1 MMSNPSK
8 TLLLPHI
15 KKQPHRIKSDAP
27 VFVQPINNWTPAKNN
42 ETHPVPLTRI
52 SFTKQQKVV
61 NKLVNSNGAP
71 IGLRQL
77 PAITDDQPLDIDDE
91 DMPRASEITGRRL
104 PHLADQGRQSQK
116 EKEKFVRDNLPNNV
130 RIQLDQ
136 PFGKDNKK
144 QSFLG
149 TISFRHAFVHLF
161 ASGFLAEKD
170 VRVLCS
176 SCSQANQLH
185 NLIKRHE
192 KVDFRPLQG
201 FNQNWESD
209 DSLSKERRT
218 MMTAC
223 FLHFKLETPTII
235 RWLGGPHVAAHRD
248 VDKIIKT
255 LQGSVDQ
262 TTLSH
267 LERLFRSGSPE
278 YCEGKSSEKNFN
290 QFLAYGNHKTI
301 EQDWERTEKTVRKDA
316 QRGYNIHMDA
326 ELVRFIP
333 NLHLTPQGIANLEDP
348 FKKDRPFFD
357 STFRPSLDSF
367 AINDWTSKDNEPP
380 ISFPTALEVFAEFL
394 WNLRISYPN
403 EEIYLGD
410 DDICGFFRHGKY
422 NPNLVA
428 MHSFILRD
436 SLFMHTSQTFGD
448 CTSVHNSEPM
458 AQARKQRAQF
468 LWHKSNTVQEAKP
481 YLPEITLSPKPTQE
495 ESASFAQ
502 ASKDKKHSG
511 VFDEAGNRIPPPF
524 QHYIDDNPY
533 ADVRKYVHQMV
544 SASILALY
552 DVLGYPNPKQGPDAI
567 SRDKLFTMYNWTR
580 VFLGFLFNSRKMTIG
595 LTPCRTKILIETL
608 TTWLTKS
615 NFTLLE
621 AAKLLGT
628 LQHAT
633 SVNRW
638 VRPYFFAL
646 QNAIRHEIRKRYY
659 QTMSIYKRRAMQKD
673 LEKELPPAV
682 HKRIEAIIAVKFAR
696 PIWNSKAKL
705 SATNEINWG
714 LRRVLSALTDKSN
727 PWEILIGH
735 FIEREPNFQSYG
747 DACLYAGGAFC
758 ADLEF
763 WFDILWSSRIRKA
776 VKLSSKDPGYV
787 HINQLEMVVVI
798 LQIAAVIARLDAM
811 PLKLRRKF
819 KNGLPPVPLLQIWT
833 DNSVS
838 KKWAHTVSA
847 SSPRGQALVAVLAE
861 LLRTRAG
868 TLGTDCDWVAGEQN
882 VLADKISRPDL
893 TTSVFE
899 RRRQIF
905 TMDNRLKSWDF
916 FRPSLEFLSLL
927 ESTLF
932 CDACQ
937 EPPKLPKNLGRFE
950 TAGSITFNSSML

>member
-1 MMSNPSK
+1 
-8 TLLLPHI
+8 
-15 KKQPHRIKSDAP
+15 
-27 VFVQPINNWTPAKNN
+27 VFVQPTSNWTPTNN
-42 ETHPVPLTRI
+42 NSTYPVPLTRI
-52 SFTKQQKVV
+52 SFTEPH
-61 NKLVNSNGAP
+61 KLLNNPANRNEAL
-71 IGLRQL
+71 IELKKL
-77 PAITDDQPLDIDDE
+77 PVTSGDEPLDIDEE
-91 DMPRASEITGRRL
+91 DLPLASEITTRRL
-104 PHLADQGRQSQK
+104 PCLAEQVQQSHRQK
-116 EKEKFVRDNLPNNV
+116 EEFVRNNLPSNV

-144 QSFLG
+144 QSFMG
-149 TISFRHAFVHLF
+149 AVSFRHVFVHLF
-161 ASGFLAEKD
+161 ASDFLSEKD
-170 VRVLCS
+170 VCLLCS
-176 SCSQANQLH
+176 TCSQANQLH

-192 KVDFRPLQG
+192 NVDFRPLQG
-201 FNQNWESD
+201 FNPTWETD
-209 DSLSKERRT
+209 DSLSKDRRT

-235 RWLGGPHVAAHRD
+235 RWLGGPHVAAHRN
-248 VDKIIKT
+248 VNEIIKT

-262 TTLSH
+262 TTLAH
-267 LERLFRSGSPE
+267 LERLFRVGSPE
-278 YCEGKSSEKNFN
+278 LCNGSSTETNFQ
-290 QFLAYGNHKTI
+290 QFLSYGNHKTI
-301 EQDWERTEKTVRKDA
+301 EQDWERTEKTMRKDA
-316 QRGYNIHMDA
+316 QRGYNIHMDVD
-326 ELVRFIP
+326 LVQFIP
-333 NLHLTPQGIANLEDP
+333 HLHLTPQGIANLEDP

-357 STFRPSLDSF
+357 SSFRPHLESF

-380 ISFPTALEVFAEFL
+380 ISFPTAFEEFAEFL

-422 NPNLVA
+422 NPQLVA
-428 MHSFILRD
+428 MHSFVLRD

-468 LWHKSNTVQEAKP
+468 LWYKSNTVQKAKP
-481 YLPEITLSPKPTQE
+481 YLPEITLSPSPTKE
-495 ESASFAQ
+495 ESATFAQ
-502 ASKDKKHSG
+502 ASPDKKHVG
-511 VFDEAGNRIPPPF
+511 VFDNVGNRLPPPF

-533 ADVRKYVHQMV
+533 ADIRKYVPQMV

-552 DVLGYPNPKQGPDAI
+552 DVLGYPNPQQGPDAI
-567 SRDKLFTMYNWTR
+567 SRDKLFTTYNWTR
-580 VFLGFLFNSRKMTIG
+580 VFLGFLFNSRRMSIG
-595 LTPCRTKILIETL
+595 LTPERIEILVATL
-608 TTWLTKS
+608 TGWLAKR

-621 AAKLLGT
+621 AAQLLGT

-633 SVNRW
+633 RVNRW

-659 QTMSIYKRRAMQKD
+659 QTMTIYKRKSMQKD

-705 SATNEINWG
+705 LATNEINWG
-714 LRRVLSALTDKSN
+714 LRRVLSALTDKKH

-735 FIEREPNFQSYG
+735 FVQREPNFQSYG

-758 ADLEF
+758 SDLKF
-763 WFDILWSSRIRKA
+763 WFDILWSLRIRKA
-776 VKLSSKDPGYV
+776 VKLSPKDPEYV

-798 LQIAAVIARLDAM
+798 LQITAVIVRLEDL
-811 PLKLRRKF
+811 PPSRKQNLKH
-819 KNGLPPVPLLQIWT
+819 GVPPVPLLQTWT
-833 DNSVS
+833 DNKVS

-847 SSPRGQALVAVLAE
+847 SSPRGQALVSVLGE

-905 TMDNRLKSWDF
+905 TMDSRLKSWDF

-927 ESTLF
+927 ESKLF

-937 EPPKLPKNLGRFE
+937 EPPQLPKNLGRFE